1 MTLKEVAATGKS
13 VAGVAHNAITSF
25 RSAIGLATIALAG
38 ISAIGV
44 AKAVSPSAVADNA
57 DGFILNETLKTSL
70 AKSRQDNEVLKR
82 QKKLQEYINN
92 QRLPHDKFI

>member
-1 MTLKEVAATGKS
+1 MAFKDLAAASKTVTGI
-13 VAGVAHNAITSF
+13 AYTNFNNFRNAL
-25 RSAIGLATIALAG
+25 GLATIALAG
-38 ISAIGV
+38 ISALGV
-44 AKAVSPSAVADNA
+44 AKSVSPSAVADNA

-92 QRLPHDKFI
+92 KRLPHDKFI